1 MKITKEDLEK
11 SIHIV
16 DLIQHPYI
24 LLVNPTE
31 ENRIRQALKDTE
43 FEDTVLIQPY
53 DAVEEGK
60 AIMIDRKKL
69 EDSALT
75 TVNYDFGKDITC
87 ANNSF
92 GCTWS
97 ELE

>member
-1 MKITKEDLEK
+1 MITKEELEK
-11 SIHIV
+11 AIHKV
-16 DLIQHPYI
+16 DLIQHPFI
-24 LLVNPTE
+24 LLVNPSE
-31 ENRIRQALKDTE
+31 EDRFKEALKNTE
-43 FEDTVLIQPY
+43 FEDKVIVQPY
-53 DAVEEGK
+53 NAVEEGK

-92 GCTWS
+92 GYTWS